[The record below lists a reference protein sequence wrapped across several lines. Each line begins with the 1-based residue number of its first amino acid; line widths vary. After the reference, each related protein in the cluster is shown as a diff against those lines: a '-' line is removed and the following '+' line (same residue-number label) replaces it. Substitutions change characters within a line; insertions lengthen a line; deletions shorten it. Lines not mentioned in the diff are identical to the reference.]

1 MKIWKLGV
9 LNENS
14 SNWAASQFKGDV
26 IVRAVSENEA
36 RQTAHNKFACAITK
50 RNPGDEIS
58 SSPWNSGDDV
68 FCELYAGN
76 EYDLTGSPAVLN
88 SNDDA

>member
-1 MKIWKLGV
+1 MKIWKLSV

-14 SNWAASQFKGDV
+14 SNWAASQYKGDV

-36 RQTAHNKFACAITK
+36 RQTTHIKFGCAITK
-50 RNPGDEIS
+50 RNPGDEIP

-68 FCELYAGN
+68 SCELVAGN
-76 EYDLTGSPAVLN
+76 DYDLSGPAAVL
-88 SNDDA
+88 SPND